1 MGCYCNIVSE
11 PIDWENGG
19 TYAPAGL
26 VFTKLL
32 KFGCD
37 PAVGCNEVFEGDT
50 LDYQIQVYES
60 NGQWPCNSGLDTNT
74 DCNNSVIESIDPDG
88 EGFFVTL
95 RSTSALTV
103 AITNSNESGESCN
116 GMWIEKWCRGDE
128 FSADCVSSSNN
139 AQFDFVDIC
148 PDPIWCAATSVDD
161 CDLITVWMRASS
173 NCSDNDRECV
183 FEVHGYFDSDYV
195 NNDDGY
201 VYLDMKQ
208 PGGQAIGNGCCSCD
222 GDCNGLDSVIG
233 DSCLGGNEPIELSL
247 IHI

>member
-1 MGCYCNIVSE
+1 MPTRDVCNIEGSAFAIYCPFGDCNDHNASYNPYFGESLYGMGCYCNIVSE

-37 PAVGCNEVFEGDT
+37 PAVGCNEVFEGET

-148 PDPIWCAATSVDD
+148 PDPIW
-161 CDLITVWMRASS
+161 
-173 NCSDNDRECV
+173 
-183 FEVHGYFDSDYV
+183 
-195 NNDDGY
+195 
-201 VYLDMKQ
+201 
-208 PGGQAIGNGCCSCD
+208 
-222 GDCNGLDSVIG
+222 
-233 DSCLGGNEPIELSL
+233 LSL